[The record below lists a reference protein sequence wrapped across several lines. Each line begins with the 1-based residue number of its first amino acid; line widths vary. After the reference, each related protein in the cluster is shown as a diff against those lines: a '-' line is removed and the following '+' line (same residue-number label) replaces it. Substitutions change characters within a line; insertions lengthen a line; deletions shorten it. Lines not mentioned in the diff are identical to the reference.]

1 MIRHHAVDITEIA
14 EIINSSP
21 AITAV
26 QVADGQVLA
35 KSKSQ
40 DTTQELLLVFVNEP
54 DDTRLICNVPLKI
67 PEYQYAESLRLTN
80 TWNRRNDS
88 LDTYAYVSIVANI
101 PFILLE
107 SYCLLLDD
115 GNRQK
120 ITTWLQNLMAHIHSF
135 EELITVQLRS
145 NEDWLWDSSLL

>member
-1 MIRHHAVDITEIA
+1 MIHHHEVDIAEIA

-26 QVADGQVLA
+26 QVSDGQVLA
-35 KSKSQ
+35 RSQ

-67 PEYQYAESLRLTN
+67 PEYQYADSLRLTN

-88 LDTYAYVSIVANI
+88 LDTYAYVSIVANSS
-101 PFILLE
+101 FILLE
-107 SYCLLLDD
+107 SYCLLLDH
-115 GNRQK
+115 GNRQN

-145 NEDWLWDSSLL
+145 TIE